1 MLRVQ
6 VIAMYRLILLIS
18 TLAAALIFAGCHFT
32 DFSEEKANEAALSY
46 LLEKY
51 GEEFVAKEGGIRTD
65 SIAFG
70 NNWYELTVVKKS
82 EENEETQRKYTICV
96 TTDRKYTVIR
106 DTVMFDYYNSLYE
119 KYVIPII
126 EKEMEGIPYVVLVDS
141 KMNLSI
147 KAIRDGVEAES
158 NIPNDLED
166 ENSIFEKRDFVFN
179 IYISETYDKGQLTE
193 ICSNINNSL
202 TKDNYYEAYI
212 VLLSDEE
219 FTKLAKSKDKY
230 QENQVN
236 EYFLGKKKYK
246 V

>member
-1 MLRVQ
+1 MLKRS
-6 VIAMYRLILLIS
+6 IALIL
-18 TLAAALIFAGCHFT
+18 AAVIFMLSGCYFSS
-32 DFSEEKANEAALSY
+32 FSEEKANKAALSY

-51 GEEFVAKEGGIRTD
+51 GEEFVAKKGGICTD

-147 KAIRDGVEAES
+147 KAIRDGVEAEA

-179 IYISETYDKGQLTE
+179 IYISETYDKGQLPE

-219 FTKLAKSKDKY
+219 FAKLAKSKDKY

-236 EYFLGKKKYK
+236 EYFLGKEKYK
-246 V
+246 VE